1 MFRDY
6 EVRYLVLSVVIAL
19 GASGWVIWYETAVED
34 ADSLPATITAIGHG
48 ISAAVAIAIL
58 TLASWEVI
66 MVIARRW
73 QERQEEKHKKEIQEA
88 RQEVEN
94 EWAAWLERM
103 REAQREGREFDEP
116 APSEKAED
124 KSS

>member
-1 MFRDY
+1 
-6 EVRYLVLSVVIAL
+6 
-19 GASGWVIWYETAVED
+19 
-34 ADSLPATITAIGHG
+34 
-48 ISAAVAIAIL
+48 
-58 TLASWEVI
+58 

-94 EWAAWLERM
+94 KWAAWLDRM
-103 REAQREGREFDEP
+103 REAQKEGRAFDEP
-116 APSEKAED
+116 APSEKAKE